1 MLSLTITII
10 LDFGRE
16 TMNPDTRAKITL
28 YAGLLWAFLFSPFFV
43 LMNELEYR
51 QLLKEMVKH

>member
-1 MLSLTITII
+1 
-10 LDFGRE
+10 
-16 TMNPDTRAKITL
+16 MNPDTRTRITL